1 MYVILEGKCG
11 FYTTKLVKTEM
22 SILEFLNNLYKLAN
36 DNIEESDNLLQ
47 KLELENKEVLN
58 PYEALKTNKYNIANY
73 NKTIKDYNV
82 IVTIQETVKAFEKTA
97 GESFGECTSFK
108 KTRRLHNV
116 VTDTDCN
123 LLSLDLVDYREIMN
137 DLLEKKYS
145 PQISEIKSKHSIF
158 KTWPMKYMV
167 MLIPNLKKEIIKKND
182 LIIKQN
188 SNTDYIYLILK
199 GELQE
204 SITINTK
211 NFKKYFKYIK
221 REDTS
226 ITKLIK
232 ERKEIK
238 QPELDEV
245 LLSYSKLINII
256 LKNNN
261 FFLFINIK
269 IYIIYY

>member
-1 MYVILEGKCG
+1 
-11 FYTTKLVKTEM
+11 
-22 SILEFLNNLYKLAN
+22 
-36 DNIEESDNLLQ
+36 
-47 KLELENKEVLN
+47 
-58 PYEALKTNKYNIANY
+58 
-73 NKTIKDYNV
+73 
-82 IVTIQETVKAFEKTA
+82 
-97 GESFGECTSFK
+97 
-108 KTRRLHNV
+108 
-116 VTDTDCN
+116 
-123 LLSLDLVDYREIMN
+123 
-137 DLLEKKYS
+137 
-145 PQISEIKSKHSIF
+145 
-158 KTWPMKYMV
+158 MV